1 MLNINADK
9 IAQRVIAGLRSTMN
23 EKKRTATGKSMASV
37 YAEYDPG
44 NMVIRI
50 MGADHW
56 KYIDKGTKPGG
67 VPPLNRILEWC
78 VARGIPK
85 EAANKVRWAIFHNG
99 APKDKTKL
107 NVVSETLKAVQPDI
121 DREMEKELKASFEAE
136 INPLWQSL

>member
-1 MLNINADK
+1 M
-9 IAQRVIAGLRSTMN
+9 
-23 EKKRTATGKSMASV
+23 
-37 YAEYDPG
+37 
-44 NMVIRI
+44 
-50 MGADHW
+50 
-56 KYIDKGTKPGG
+56 
-67 VPPLNRILEWC
+67 
-78 VARGIPK
+78 ARGIPK

>member
-67 VPPLNRILEWC
+67 VTP
-78 VARGIPK
+78 
-85 EAANKVRWAIFHNG
+85 
-99 APKDKTKL
+99 
-107 NVVSETLKAVQPDI
+107 
-121 DREMEKELKASFEAE
+121 
-136 INPLWQSL
+136 